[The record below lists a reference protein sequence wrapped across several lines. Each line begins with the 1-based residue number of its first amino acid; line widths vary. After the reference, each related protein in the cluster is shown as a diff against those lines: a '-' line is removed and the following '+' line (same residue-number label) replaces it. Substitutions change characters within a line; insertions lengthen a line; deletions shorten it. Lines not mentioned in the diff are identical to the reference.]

1 MMLVSL
7 SPTAAGLWDIR
18 RSNVTLFHDLPLA
31 GAIRLARERA
41 RDEHMRCGRE
51 ISVEMPCTGGP
62 IRLALYERRM
72 LDGAGGLQG
81 GAALM

>member
-1 MMLVSL
+1 MLVSL
-7 SPTAAGLWDIR
+7 SPTSAGLWDVR

-31 GAIRLARERA
+31 GAIRLARELA

-51 ISVEMPCTGGP
+51 ISVEMPCIGGP

-72 LDGAGGLQG
+72 LDGADGSSA
-81 GAALM
+81 GAVLM